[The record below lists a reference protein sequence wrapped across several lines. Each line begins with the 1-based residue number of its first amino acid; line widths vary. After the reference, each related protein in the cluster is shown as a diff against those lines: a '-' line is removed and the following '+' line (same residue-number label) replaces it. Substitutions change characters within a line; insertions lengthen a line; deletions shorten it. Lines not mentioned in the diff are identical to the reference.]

1 VSALDVSIQA
11 QIVNLLEDLRERF
24 RLTYL
29 FIAHDLSVVRH
40 LCQRVAVMYLG
51 RVVELAACD
60 ELFDNPLHPYTQALL
75 AAVPVPDPSVE
86 ETRQFRPVKGEVPS
100 PINPPS
106 GCVFHPRCSIAVES
120 CQRVRPE
127 LRELRPDH
135 WVACS
140 EVRL

>member
-1 VSALDVSIQA
+1 MI
-11 QIVNLLEDLRERF
+11 NLLEDLRERF
-24 RLTYL
+24 GLTYL

-51 RVVELAACD
+51 RVVELADCD

-86 ETRQFRPVKGEVPS
+86 AEREFRPVRGEVPS

-106 GCVFHPRCSIAVES
+106 GCVFHPRCPIAVETL
-120 CQRVRPE
+120 QAGAGPN
-127 LRELRPDH
+127 LRELRPGH

-140 EVRL
+140 EVQL